1 MQQFF
6 KKHIAY
12 GFMAGL
18 ALLLLVLPVHAVEE
32 IDEFADVW
40 QRNPAWTGDF
50 KGMKERRL
58 VRVLVVHNKMLFF
71 FDKARI
77 RGVTYDMFNEFEK
90 FANEQFKTGTRK
102 IRVVYIP
109 VPRDKLIP
117 WLIEGRGDIAAANLT
132 ITDERKELVDFANP
146 VVKNISEI
154 LVSGPSAP
162 KVKSVDD
169 LSGKEIHVRKSSSYH
184 EHLDLLNQKLIKK
197 GKKPI
202 KIVHANELMEDA
214 DLLEMVNAGMIPMTV
229 VDDHKAR
236 FWADVF
242 KDINLHEDITFNTGG
257 QIAWAIRKNSPQT
270 KWMLDEFVK
279 KHKKGTRMGNILYK
293 RYLVHN
299 KWAKKSLSEKELKKL
314 KDLSELFRKYSD
326 KYEFDY
332 LMMVA
337 LAYQESQLN
346 HKKRSPVGAV
356 GIMQVLPST
365 AADKNVNIPDIEDLE
380 NNIHAGHKYL
390 RFIRDRYFDDPEI
403 DDLNKM
409 LFSFASYNAGPAK
422 VRRLRNEAKKSGLD
436 PNVWFGNVEVI
447 AAKRIGRETVQYV
460 SNIYKY
466 YLAYRLS
473 RLKTKALESKGEKNE
488 LHSLNNGYI
497 RQLQSYDQ
505 LS

>member
-1 MQQFF
+1 MHLSL
-6 KKHIAY
+6 KLKYASGLIASAIL
-12 GFMAGL
+12 MM
-18 ALLLLVLPVHAVEE
+18 LVTLFPAQAVEE
-32 IDEFADVW
+32 IDAFADIW

-50 KGMKERRL
+50 KGMKDRRL

-90 FANEQFKTGTRK
+90 FANEQFETGTRE

-132 ITDERKELVDFANP
+132 VTDERKELVDFANP
-146 VVKNISEI
+146 MVKDISEI
-154 LVSGPSAP
+154 LITGPSAP
-162 KVKSVDD
+162 KIKTVDD

-184 EHLDLLNQKLIKK
+184 EHLEMLNQKLIKK

-236 FWADVF
+236 FWADIF
-242 KDINLHEDITFNTGG
+242 DDIKLHNDITFNTGG
-257 QIAWAIRKNSPQT
+257 QIAWAIRKNSPET

-293 RYLVHN
+293 RYLENN
-299 KWAKKSLSEKELKKL
+299 KWAKRSLSEKELKKL
-314 KDLSELFRKYSD
+314 NDLADLFRKYSD
-326 KYEFDY
+326 KYDFDY

-356 GIMQVLPST
+356 GIMQMLPST

-390 RFIRDRYFDDPEI
+390 RFIRDRYFDDPKI

-466 YLAYRLS
+466 YLAYRLA
-473 RLKTKALESKGEKNE
+473 RIKDEALESKRGENE
-488 LHSLNNGYI
+488 LHSRRHELGSE
-497 RQLQSYDQ
+497 LQYSP
-505 LS
+505 S